1 MAWILTVSCVCWST
15 RAWLAR
21 SLGWRE
27 PRSKSSGRCVDTMDS
42 DTLFAVSKEF
52 TDLNVWVMYTM
63 HSHSTLCRCQFFS
76 CNTNTLL
83 EITGLSPAGGIQ
95 TAYNL
100 SIVNLLFCIICLNV
114 VYPGI
119 LDVPRRLENTPKM
132 TLFWFNV
139 WNAVLKAFFFP
150 VSLMCTSVLHAFRT
164 QRPASSCFRSVV
176 LSQQTGWCWSV
187 VKWSGWWSVSRLCWS
202 SSLM

>member
-119 LDVPRRLENTPKM
+119 LDVPRRLENTPKI
-132 TLFWFNV
+132 TSFWFNV
-139 WNAVLKAFFFP
+139 WNAVLKFCFFHSRIICYIMLRLSFFLCP
-150 VSLMCTSVLHAFRT
+150 LCVPLSYMPSEHKDQHQAVSG
-164 QRPASSCFRSVV
+164 V
-176 LSQQTGWCWSV
+176 LSSV
-187 VKWSGWWSVSRLCWS
+187 NRPGGAGRW
-202 SSLM
+202 